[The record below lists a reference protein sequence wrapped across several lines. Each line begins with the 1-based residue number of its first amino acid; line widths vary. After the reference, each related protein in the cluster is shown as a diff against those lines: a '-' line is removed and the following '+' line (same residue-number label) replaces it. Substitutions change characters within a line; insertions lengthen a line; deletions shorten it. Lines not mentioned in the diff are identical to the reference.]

1 MARALRGVRGM
12 RRSSARARALRLPQG
27 SPLPRGLQRS
37 RQPGCSC
44 DARALNGGVV
54 GVMAQV
60 PEIVRSRSRARSAGR
75 VETRHARCG
84 VRTGLAGDGGWGRR
98 ACAASRSVPASC
110 VHAQRSPSP
119 QISAVRGYRARSWSI
134 SPNRGGNTAECGWRG
149 AWQLKKPV
157 LVERPNVSRLAG
169 RVPRHHRGGAWPSAS
184 STPPVAF
191 WAVLLPISVRAAACV
206 LGLRP

>member
-12 RRSSARARALRLPQG
+12 RRSSARARALRLLQG

-134 SPNRGGNTAECGWRG
+134 SPNRGETRRSVGGEARG
-149 AWQLKKPV
+149 SSKNRCWLSARTFLASRAGYLDITGEERGPVHRPHLQLHFGPCFS
-157 LVERPNVSRLAG
+157 P
-169 RVPRHHRGGAWPSAS
+169 
-184 STPPVAF
+184 
-191 WAVLLPISVRAAACV
+191 
-206 LGLRP
+206 